1 MRICWRVLVES
12 KIRSPALNLG
22 LEEAIAEHVGSGSS
36 PPTLYFWR
44 NARTLVLGR
53 FESRLPGFREAVNQ
67 ARQAGWK
74 VVSRKSGGTAI
85 LQDRCCLNFSIVVPR
100 SLLCAAQQSVE
111 GGYEILGS
119 GLLKGLALLG
129 VEAKFGRV
137 EGAFCSGSHDVM
149 VQGRK
154 IGGTAQWR
162 RRHFIL
168 VHGTLFVACKP
179 ERVLPLLSRFY
190 ETANGDQSSF
200 DPESLTTLERQ
211 VKKSRSFRKLCQ
223 TLALGYCQPG
233 SLRRGFL
240 KRSELEQARH
250 LAAAY
255 RIRDS
260 HPDDPAGP

>member
-1 MRICWRVLVES
+1 MRFCWRVLVES

-36 PPTLYFWR
+36 PATLYFWR
-44 NARTLVLGR
+44 NARSLVLGR
-53 FESRLPGFREAVNQ
+53 FESRLPGFRQAVNQ

-85 LQDRCCLNFSIVVPR
+85 SQDRCCLNFSIVAPR
-100 SLLCAAQQSVE
+100 CLFSAAEQSVK
-111 GGYEILGS
+111 GGYEVLGS
-119 GLLKGLALLG
+119 GLLRGLALLG
-129 VEAKFGRV
+129 VEADFGRV
-137 EGAFCSGSHDVM
+137 EGAFCSGSHDVR

-168 VHGTLFVACKP
+168 VHGTLFVACQP

-190 ETANGDQSSF
+190 QTANGDPVSF
-200 DPESLTTLERQ
+200 DPGSLTTLERQ

-223 TLALGYCQPG
+223 TLALGYSQPG
-233 SLRRGFL
+233 SLRRGFP
-240 KRSELEQARH
+240 KRSELEQARD
-250 LAAAY
+250 LAATY
-255 RIRDS
+255 RI
-260 HPDDPAGP
+260 